1 MTKFASIALS
11 AILLLAGAA
20 VAEPPNPAALD
31 GAPVVHD
38 PGVRQLAEADL
49 ADVVGAAFR
58 HDACTAGLRIAGGI
72 LFVAGWLSAN
82 RVLQVGGRVL
92 QHLKCV

>member
-1 MTKFASIALS
+1 MMKFASIALS
-11 AILLLAGAA
+11 TLLLLAGAA
-20 VAEPPNPAALD
+20 VAELPNPAALD

-38 PGVRQLAEADL
+38 LGIQPLPEADL

-72 LFVAGWLSAN
+72 IFVAGWLAAD
-82 RVLQVGGRVL
+82 RVLQVGGRAL
-92 QHLKCV
+92 QRLKCV